1 MFSLLANVAPLLA
14 AGTDITTVMGHTIP
28 GWAKGNVFL
37 ELFFKGGV
45 VMYPIVAVIIIAVA
59 LILERTV
66 WWMIAGVRRSPGK
79 LDKVYAA
86 LEQGNVAASVNL
98 ARNSGDPLIRTIWHG
113 LNHVHAS
120 VEGALQVASGVEI
133 QRAGRFMW
141 AMDTVITLAPL
152 LGLLGTVTGI
162 MTAFNAVNEGGL
174 TPAAVSG
181 GIGEALIATAFGL
194 GIAIGTLIFF
204 NYFNAKLVKLQFELE
219 TTCNNVLIM
228 MNALRN
234 KNANLDVVDDARQQP
249 QQFASSN

>member
-14 AGTDITTVMGHTIP
+14 AGTDVTTEMGHTIP
-28 GWAKGNVFL
+28 GWAKGNVFM

-59 LILERTV
+59 LILERAV
-66 WWMIAGVRRSPGK
+66 WWMISGVRRSPGK

-86 LEQGNVAASVNL
+86 LEEGNVAASVNL

-141 AMDTVITLAPL
+141 AMDTVIT
-152 LGLLGTVTGI
+152 
-162 MTAFNAVNEGGL
+162 
-174 TPAAVSG
+174 
-181 GIGEALIATAFGL
+181 
-194 GIAIGTLIFF
+194 
-204 NYFNAKLVKLQFELE
+204 
-219 TTCNNVLIM
+219 
-228 MNALRN
+228 
-234 KNANLDVVDDARQQP
+234 
-249 QQFASSN
+249 